1 MKNHINKKFGTALM
15 ASSGTI
21 LCIMGVQSMISGE
34 LQKIVKF
41 RGVGEEMIFTLFVLI
56 IGAICLGL
64 TVSTITEKD

>member
-1 MKNHINKKFGTALM
+1 M

-21 LCIMGVQSMISGE
+21 LCIIGVQSMVSGD

-64 TVSTITEKD
+64 AVSTIIEKD

>member
-1 MKNHINKKFGTALM
+1 M

-21 LCIMGVQSMISGE
+21 LCIIGVQSMVSGD

-64 TVSTITEKD
+64 AVSKITEKD

>member
-15 ASSGTI
+15 ACSGTI
-21 LCIMGVQSMISGE
+21 LCIIGVQSMVSGD

-41 RGVGEEMIFTLFVLI
+41 RGAGEEMIFTLFVLI

-64 TVSTITEKD
+64 AVTTITEKD

>member
-1 MKNHINKKFGTALM
+1 MRNHINKKFGTALM

-21 LCIMGVQSMISGE
+21 LCIIGVQSMVSGD

-41 RGVGEEMIFTLFVLI
+41 RGVGEEMIFTLFVLM

-64 TVSTITEKD
+64 AVSTIIEKD